1 MGKRREPRIPA
12 VLEVRIAGIDAHGR
26 PLLQAAKTC
35 NISRQ
40 GALLEGI
47 KGTFKQDEIISI
59 SWNNNKA
66 RFRIAWAGN
75 AGTPR
80 AGQIGVQS
88 VDSSKCL
95 WDAATVPA
103 AAADSYAA
111 EIKERRKH
119 ERVPCRL
126 GAELYLEGS
135 ASPVRVLIT
144 DISAG
149 GCFVA
154 MPTLP
159 PENGKLKIA
168 MWANQVKLTL
178 QGIVASRRPGFGISI
193 RFTEVNSEMGEHLQ
207 HLIRSHKLTYG
218 ATAHS

>member
-12 VLEVRIAGIDAHGR
+12 VLEVRIAGIDANGR
-26 PLLQAAKTC
+26 PLLQAAKTR

-47 KGTFKQDEIISI
+47 EGTFKQDEIISVT
-59 SWNNNKA
+59 WKNNKA

-88 VDSSKCL
+88 VDPSKCL

-103 AAADSYAA
+103 AATDPYAA
-111 EIKERRKH
+111 EIKERRQH

-126 GAELYLEGS
+126 GAELYLQGS
-135 ASPVRVLIT
+135 ASPVRVLMT
-144 DISAG
+144 DISVG

-159 PENGKLKIA
+159 PENGKLKIVV
-168 MWANQVKLTL
+168 WANQVKLTL
-178 QGIVASRRPGFGISI
+178 QGMVASRRPGFGISI
-193 RFTEVNSEMGEHLQ
+193 KFTEINSEMQEQLQ
-207 HLIRSHKLTYG
+207 HLVRSHLLACEART
-218 ATAHS
+218 HS